1 MKALPSSLYG
11 LACTAESYAD
21 STWFRSGDVG
31 YQDEEGF
38 LFVSDRIKDMI
49 ISGGENIYPAGVE
62 TAIAELSVVGS
73 VAVIGV
79 EDASGARSRAPS
91 SPPRGRHAHR
101 RTTALALGRTAR
113 PLQDPQV
120 RGVRS

>member
-38 LFVSDRIKDMI
+38 PFVSDRIKDLI

-91 SPPRGRHAHR
+91 SPSARAPRSSKNNCA
-101 RTTALALGRTAR
+101 
-113 PLQDPQV
+113 P
-120 RGVRS
+120 